1 MSATGLRRTRSQ
13 ITDLWDSTVG
23 KKIIVAVTGSILL
36 LYVILHMLGN
46 LNSLFGNGA
55 GDARVDWY
63 AHWLRDFGEPLIPHE
78 GILWAVRAVLLAA
91 LIVHIVGIVQ
101 LTRRNRAARPEHFP
115 ARRIGRSLSSRTLMV
130 TGTLLLAFIIFH
142 ILQFTTLTIDVT
154 PLKEGDVYANLYNA
168 FQEWYFVAIYVA
180 AVIFLAFHL
189 RHGIWSLTQTLGWD
203 SPSRN
208 RPIRFTATGLSILLA
223 VGFAAVPILF
233 FTDVLDA
240 PVESTALITSFISGA
255 I

>member
-91 LIVHIVGIVQ
+91 LIGAAMIV
-101 LTRRNRAARPEHFP
+101 RRRPQ
-115 ARRIGRSLSSRTLMV
+115 A
-130 TGTLLLAFIIFH
+130 
-142 ILQFTTLTIDVT
+142 
-154 PLKEGDVYANLYNA
+154 
-168 FQEWYFVAIYVA
+168 
-180 AVIFLAFHL
+180 
-189 RHGIWSLTQTLGWD
+189 
-203 SPSRN
+203 
-208 RPIRFTATGLSILLA
+208 
-223 VGFAAVPILF
+223 
-233 FTDVLDA
+233 
-240 PVESTALITSFISGA
+240 
-255 I
+255 